1 MQGQAPALQKLW
13 DPVVRVLHGVLVTAF
28 VANYFLLEEGDDPH
42 QILGY
47 LAVAAVVLR
56 VLWGFRDTGAA
67 RWAAFWPTRR
77 RLLRHVQALVRW
89 EHQSIPGHS
98 PIGALVMIVMLLCMT
113 SLAVTG
119 FLMEEVD
126 YFWGNETIEGV
137 HARIAD
143 GLAALVALH
152 LFAAIAESVLL
163 RENLPWSMVTGR
175 RRIDSTAPQS
185 WDQ

>member
-1 MQGQAPALQKLW
+1 
-13 DPVVRVLHGVLVTAF
+13 
-28 VANYFLLEEGDDPH
+28 
-42 QILGY
+42 
-47 LAVAAVVLR
+47 
-56 VLWGFRDTGAA
+56 
-67 RWAAFWPTRR
+67 
-77 RLLRHVQALVRW
+77 
-89 EHQSIPGHS
+89 
-98 PIGALVMIVMLLCMT
+98 MLLCMT

-126 YFWGNETIEGV
+126 YFWGHETIEGV
-137 HARIAD
+137 HERIAD